1 MSEGQSIRPRR
12 YRNPESTASGFPI
25 YNRDTLSDVKDDD
38 RSEFG
43 RRLVAARK
51 HAGLTQKEV
60 ALKVGMSQGTLGEAE
75 KEGQGSSYTSQ
86 IAALCGVSAEWLA
99 TGKGDMTPRPRGMET
114 ALAVRPEKQKD
125 VSVVG
130 RGNGGVMP
138 QVIWTDGDYPVG
150 YTGEYGEGI
159 ASSDPLAFLIEVQGL
174 SMIPKYTPRNY
185 ALVEPSTEV
194 EVEDDVLVRLKTGE
208 TMIKRLASRRDG
220 YALSSYN
227 DTVVHYFKE
236 DEVDWIYYVAYP
248 VPRKKIKNRA

>member
-1 MSEGQSIRPRR
+1 MRPRQ
-12 YRNPESTASGFPI
+12 YRNPESHASGFPI
-25 YNRDTLSDVKDDD
+25 YNRDTLSGVKNED

-43 RRLVAARK
+43 RRLVAARE

-60 ALKVGMSQGTLGEAE
+60 ASRVGMSQGTLGEAE
-75 KEGQGSSYTSQ
+75 RIGQGSSFTSQ
-86 IAALCGVSAEWLA
+86 IAKACGVSAEWLA
-99 TGKGDMTPRPRGMET
+99 TGKGEMIQRPRGLES
-114 ALAVRPEKQKD
+114 ALVVRPGKQKD

-159 ASSDPLAFLIEVQGL
+159 ASSDPLAFLVEVQGT
-174 SMIPKYTPRNY
+174 SMIPKYTPKNY
-185 ALVEPSTEV
+185 ALVEPSTEI
-194 EVEDDVLVRLKTGE
+194 EVEDDVLIRLKTGE
-208 TMIKRLASRRDG
+208 TMIKRLASKRDG

-236 DEVDWIYYVAYP
+236 EDVDWIYYVAYP
-248 VPRKKIKNRA
+248 VPRKKIKSRA